1 MRPSSFVKK
10 NRKIHTPPILKKLRN
25 LHKDKPAKTKIM
37 DKEERIEINSVK
49 AYNDFSGVPTLHPQ
63 VAVID
68 MAQSSKEP
76 PIRFSLS
83 YGVYALF
90 LKQTYCGDMIYGKQ
104 TYDYQEGTI
113 VSFAPGQVVKI
124 DRSNNLHAAKTSKAL
139 LFDAELIKGTTLGKN
154 IKKYTFFSYQSN
166 EALHLSE
173 EEKEIINDCLKKID
187 REIHNPE
194 DHHSRHLI
202 ISNIELLLDYC
213 MRFYDR
219 QFETRTEVNKGAISK
234 FEEELNDYFE
244 KGKTQQQGLPTVK
257 YFAEQVCLSPNYF
270 GDMVKKETG
279 RTPQDYIQDKVLDIA
294 KEEIRG
300 TDKTIKEIAYDL
312 GFQYSQH
319 FNQFFKR
326 NVGQTPTEYRRV
338 GAA

>member
-1 MRPSSFVKK
+1 M
-10 NRKIHTPPILKKLRN
+10 
-25 LHKDKPAKTKIM
+25 HKDKPAKTKIM

-219 QFETRTEVNKGAISK
+219 QFETRTDVNKGAISK